1 MSYLPYQFAWCGM
14 YTKILIIC
22 DLFASAANP
31 LGIKIGI
38 YISIQLANSWTNP
51 GIKQKSELKKK
62 SNLGHWATV
71 IMFGITQVKLWFS
84 KKKIPSNY

>member
-1 MSYLPYQFAWCGM
+1 M

-38 YISIQLANSWTNP
+38 YIPIQLANSWTNP

-62 SNLGHWATV
+62 KQFGTLSNSNHVRNNT
-71 IMFGITQVKLWFS
+71 S
-84 KKKIPSNY
+84 KTLIFYKKNTF